1 MLKKSICKKLA
12 FTFLSSTL
20 FLSQVSFTSASAQ
33 PSAGTKRAL
42 LIGVWKY
49 YKGPSYPNDLHT
61 EPDVAAMKT
70 ILTEEFKVPEANITT
85 ITAPDDTTKAKI
97 EKAFAKLV
105 SDTKPGDQVYFHYS
119 GHGSQVPDQDG
130 DETIDGMDETIV
142 PSDYNPRD
150 EKTRADS
157 QIRDDDLHKFID
169 QLLAKKPELVTMVF
183 DCCQSGTVSRDVR
196 LPHRGFE
203 WEGAVP
209 SRSVKANDVDK
220 SGFADKQIEKNL
232 VVISAARADQEAQET
247 LSDEGNPMGLLTYS
261 LGKAFAK
268 DRKTPTTTY
277 RDVYEDVAVT
287 IAAKKSSKP
296 QNAQMEGKLDNVLM
310 SGRVLKP
317 DAFLAITRGG
327 KGQVILEAGDLQNV
341 TKDSVYELYPA
352 GTKKAADA
360 KSLGKFKVK
369 TTFFTKA
376 ILEPEAGTAALPAD
390 VKAARAKE
398 VSHAF
403 GDLRL
408 NVVIEKMGE
417 VGKKLSTQL
426 DKEGRGF
433 FTPLAKEAKATDA
446 DKWDIKLRYPEG
458 KGAKDGELE
467 VVRTDGFKLHTMKL
481 DPTKLDDSQ
490 LASDLALRLRE
501 ELRWSYLKGLGN
513 ESDSNV
519 GVQIRAIPVEVTR
532 NELDEVTG
540 HKDKKQ
546 ASEIKDTHSAEL
558 SAKDYFMLEIRI
570 PEGQKD
576 AFVTVLNLTA
586 HGQIVQS
593 FPNPG
598 EKSDANKF
606 KAGEWHRLEPIF
618 ESKEPYGDIMKAV
631 ATSEPADFTPLLS
644 STRGSKGVTPLN
656 PISQLFLAA
665 DASTRDAS
673 TVSVAPKGWATNHVE
688 IVIVDAPKK
697 ETTAGSKEGSMEASN

>member
-1 MLKKSICKKLA
+1 MKKSICKKLA

-49 YKGPSYPNDLHT
+49 YKGPGYPNDLHT
-61 EPDVAAMKT
+61 EPDVQAMKT
-70 ILTEEFKVPEANITT
+70 ILTEEFKVPAANITT
-85 ITAPDDTTKAKI
+85 VTAPDDTTKANI

-105 SDTKPGDQVYFHYS
+105 SDTNAGDQVYVHYS

-142 PSDYNPRD
+142 PSDYNPTD

-157 QIRDDDLHKFID
+157 QIRDDDLHKYID

-183 DCCQSGTVSRDVR
+183 DCCQSGTVTRDVR
-196 LPHRGFE
+196 LPHRGFK

-209 SRSVKANDVDK
+209 SRSVEANDVDK

-247 LSDEGNPMGLLTYS
+247 LSDHDTPMGLLTYS
-261 LGKAFAK
+261 LGKALAK

-277 RDVYEDVAVT
+277 RDVYEDIAVT

-341 TKDSVYELYPA
+341 TKDSVYELYQA

-376 ILEPEAGTAALPAD
+376 ILEPADGTAPLPAD

-398 VSHAF
+398 LTHAF
-403 GDLRL
+403 GALKL
-408 NVVIEKMGE
+408 NVVVENMGE

-433 FTPLAKEAKATDA
+433 FTPIAKDAIATDA
-446 DKWDIKLRYPEG
+446 DKWNIKLRYPEG
-458 KGAKDGELE
+458 KSAKDGELE

-481 DPTKLDDSQ
+481 DPTKLDNSQ

-540 HKDKKQ
+540 HKDKKP
-546 ASEIKDTHSAEL
+546 ASEIKDIHSAEL
-558 SAKDYFMLEIRI
+558 SAKDYFMLEIKI

-586 HGQIVQS
+586 NGQIVQS
-593 FPNPG
+593 FPNSG